1 MNILNLTWLKEGN
14 ADQVCMY
21 VDIPYHQTLDED
33 YHFLKKKIL
42 KLYGRRTGKLR
53 AKIIPY
59 FDMYEDI
66 KKQTQYGR
74 YITCGADLNRVKFKH
89 LIPQVEKHLSWAM
102 LSV

>member
-14 ADQVCMY
+14 ADQVCVY
-21 VDIPYHQTLDED
+21 VNIPYTKLINPD
-33 YHFLKKKIL
+33 YFWDMKIL

-74 YITCGADLNRVKFKH
+74 YINCKADLNLVKFKH
-89 LIPQVEKHLSWAM
+89 LIPQVEKHLSWA
-102 LSV
+102 LLTV

>member
-14 ADQVCMY
+14 ADQVCVY
-21 VDIPYHQTLDED
+21 INIPYTKLMNPD
-33 YHFLKKKIL
+33 YFWDMKIL

-74 YITCGADLNRVKFKH
+74 YINCKADLNLVKFKH
-89 LIPQVEKHLSWAM
+89 LIPQVEKHLSWAI
-102 LSV
+102 LSI

>member
-33 YHFLKKKIL
+33 YLFLKKKIL

-59 FDMYEDI
+59 FDMYTDI
-66 KKQTQYGR
+66 NKQTQYGR

>member
-1 MNILNLTWLKEGN
+1 MNILNLTWLKQGN

-21 VDIPYHQTLDED
+21 IDIPYTKILSPD
-33 YHFLKKKIL
+33 YFADMKIL

-59 FDMYEDI
+59 FEMYEDI
-66 KKQTQYGR
+66 KHQTQYGE
-74 YITCGADLNRVKFKH
+74 YSTCAPDLNAVKFKH
-89 LIPQVEKHLSWAM
+89 LVPQVEKHLSWAM